1 MPRRTH
7 LLEYSLVIASVVSI
21 GHLSTTAL
29 AAATLGSMT
38 ASVSG
43 FSIIQGFAS
52 TLDTMLPSAWTSSHP
67 ELVGYVCRLCLK
79 LDLSLLYSISTSLWS
94 QRMAVVMAATLVPI
108 YVVWFNSE
116 SILLLLGQEAEVA
129 HLASV
134 YLKWVSIGLP
144 AYTFNSISRCV
155 RPAPS
160 KTLFFLP
167 ICPVVISSPKVR
179 RTNDVLYHCAIP
191 HMLRLQVY
199 SPRRLG

>member
-67 ELVGYVCRLCLK
+67 ELVGYVYRLSLK
-79 LDLSLLYSISTSLWS
+79 LELNLLYCISTSLWS
-94 QRMAVVMAATLVPI
+94 QRMAVVMAVTLVPI

-155 RPAPS
+155 RAASS
-160 KTLFFLP
+160 KTSLF
-167 ICPVVISSPKVR
+167 
-179 RTNDVLYHCAIP
+179 
-191 HMLRLQVY
+191 
-199 SPRRLG
+199 